1 MDQHIVPGFRRL
13 NLTLFNVQ
21 QHFSRALP
29 QSRILTRL
37 IIFVWGRSPPKDSV
51 LQTEKRE
58 EKAEEICTCAR
69 ALSIGAFAAERVD
82 Q

>member
-13 NLTLFNVQ
+13 NLLLFNVQ
-21 QHFSRALP
+21 HLSRALP

-58 EKAEEICTCAR
+58 EKAEEICTCAP
-69 ALSIGAFAAERVD
+69 ALSISAFAAERVD